1 MSDLAANS
9 PALPPPSESW
19 LPGPKPPDEGWT
31 RRKFYY
37 VLAFVLAFH
46 VSLIILFGS
55 KKQVVP
61 RTAANVPQVQL
72 ADNANEFIALGD
84 PTLFARPNTH
94 DLVTAFWRRMPG
106 VAQPDFNWTEP
117 PRYLPPAPEAFGA
130 TFHDYMRSHAAAEL
144 SLNFKPD
151 PKLILPDLAFENAM
165 PQVTTMQI
173 SGELGQR
180 QLLHA
185 GGLPSL
191 PRNDVIAPSTV
202 QALVDPFGNVASPVV
217 LESSGDSDADQLALK
232 LVRDL
237 RFAPAPGL
245 ALGEITFVWHTMP
258 TNDVP
263 VNVP

>member
-1 MSDLAANS
+1 
-9 PALPPPSESW
+9 
-19 LPGPKPPDEGWT
+19 
-31 RRKFYY
+31 
-37 VLAFVLAFH
+37 VLAFH

-55 KKQVVP
+55 KKQAVP
-61 RTAANVPQVQL
+61 RTVANVPQVQL
-72 ADNANEFIALGD
+72 ADNENEFIALGD

-130 TFHDYMRSHAAAEL
+130 TFHDYMRSHVASEL

-151 PKLILPDLAFENAM
+151 PKLILPDLAFDNAM
-165 PQVTTMQI
+165 PRVTTMQI

-180 QLLHA
+180 RLLHA
-185 GGLPSL
+185 DKLPSL

-202 QALVDPFGNVASPVV
+202 QALVDTSGNVASPVV

-232 LVRDL
+232 LARAL
-237 RFAPAPGL
+237 RFAPAPNL
-245 ALGEITFVWHTMP
+245 TLGEITYVWHTVP
-258 TNDVP
+258 TNAVP
-263 VNVP
+263 DNIP